1 MLIRKSDTLVFTPE
15 NGEFTVFNFLTKSIF
30 NCPASTVDFISQLDD
45 WNDIEQAV
53 GLMPNISDSQMHS
66 NIRSL
71 IDVTAIIEAN
81 SDQDKQETEF
91 LQAWGWGT
99 PAAMFHFSLS
109 DKEFLSSDQ
118 IEEAQKIKAATVPS
132 PKLFLKNDDFREVVQ
147 LASAIEGNDLLQLM
161 SRRRTV
167 REAQPTAV
175 TVRELTDCLFAG
187 MGITGHTHNCV
198 GELPLSMTPSGGAR
212 NPIEAFVY
220 AINVEGLPK
229 GFYHYSALE
238 NSLGKLPT
246 NKVPMPSQL
255 LAGQEWS
262 DDMPCII
269 FLAAYY
275 ERSMWKYTD
284 PNAYRGVLIE
294 AGHIGQN
301 VMLAATQHTM
311 TACPTAAFCHSLL
324 HECLGLKGSTESAV
338 YALALAHPKV
348 DNSSIMYH

>member
-1 MLIRKSDTLVFTPE
+1 MLIRKSGTLIFTPE
-15 NGEFTVFNFLTKSIF
+15 NGGFAAFNFLTKSVF
-30 NCPASTVDFISQLDD
+30 NCPASTIEFISQLDD
-45 WNDIEQAV
+45 WKNLEQAA
-53 GLMPNISDSQMHS
+53 GLMLNISDSEMHA

-71 IDVTAIIEAN
+71 IDVTAIIEAD
-81 SDQDKQETEF
+81 SDQYRQETEF
-91 LQAWGWGT
+91 LQSWGWGI
-99 PAAMFHFSLS
+99 PAAIFHFSLN
-109 DKEFLSSDQ
+109 DNEFLSSDQ
-118 IEEAQKIKAATVPS
+118 IEEAQKIKASTVPS
-132 PKLFLKNDDFREVVQ
+132 PKLFLNNNDFNEVIQ
-147 LASAIEGNDLLQLM
+147 LASAIEGNDLLELM

-167 REAQPTAV
+167 REVKPIAV
-175 TVRELTDCLFAG
+175 TVNELTDCLFAG

-220 AINVEGLPK
+220 AINVKGLHK

-238 NSLGKLPT
+238 NSLGKLAT
-246 NKVPMPSQL
+246 NKTPKPSEL

-262 DDMPCII
+262 NDMPCII
-269 FLAAYY
+269 LLAAFY

-301 VMLAATQHTM
+301 VMLAATQHKM

-348 DNSSIMYH
+348 DNSSVLYH